1 MVHFKG
7 EVVFN
12 YQWMNS
18 AMLIGKRLEEGKP
31 HTINHC
37 RKTSDRIQHAFMMRV
52 HKMEEAHLP
61 TPEGNKTL
69 TDKTGSFP
77 SKAINN
83 QGLQSSPPSQ
93 CNPGCLRHRG
103 KT

>member
-18 AMLIGKRLEEGKP
+18 AMLIGKRLGEGKP

-69 TDKTGSFP
+69 TRLEAFP
-77 SKAINN
+77 LKLQTIKDP
-83 QGLQSSPPSQ
+83 QSSPPSH

-103 KT
+103 KK